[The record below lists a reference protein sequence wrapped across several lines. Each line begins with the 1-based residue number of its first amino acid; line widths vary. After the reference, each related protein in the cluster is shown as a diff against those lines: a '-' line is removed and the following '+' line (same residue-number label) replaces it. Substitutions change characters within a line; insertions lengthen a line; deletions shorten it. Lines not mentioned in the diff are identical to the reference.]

1 MPAQTN
7 KCPFARNVLL
17 DTAPNAIIRT
27 MDNYTDQLKQFVEN
41 CRAAGRSGLVK
52 CSSGNLSQ
60 RISGGRAL
68 LSATRSWLE
77 KITSDQVAVCDI
89 TDASVVNDVKPTVE
103 SGFHLGILRQRP
115 EVNVVFHFQSP
126 FATVLACDDTSNIEF
141 NVLPEVPFYLG
152 TVASVPFMLPGSDD
166 LASAVIE
173 SAKTSD
179 MIILKNHGQ
188 VTFGVDFDEA
198 IQKAHFFELACR
210 VLVSARSPVTITP
223 ENVKHIQWGYKK
235 ER

>member
-1 MPAQTN
+1 
-7 KCPFARNVLL
+7 
-17 DTAPNAIIRT
+17 
-27 MDNYTDQLKQFVEN
+27 MDNYSDQLKDFVEN
-41 CRAAGRSGLVK
+41 CRTAGRSGLVK
-52 CSSGNLSQ
+52 CSSGNMSQ

-77 KITSDQVAVCDI
+77 KITAEQVAVCDI
-89 TDASVVNDVKPTVE
+89 ANASVVNNVKATVE
-103 SGFHLGILRQRP
+103 SGIHLGILRQRP
-115 EVNVVFHFQSP
+115 DVNVVFHFQSP
-126 FATVLACDDTSNIEF
+126 FATVIACDDACDIDF

-152 TVASVPFMLPGSDD
+152 AVASVPFILPGSDE

-173 SAKTSD
+173 TAKSSD

-210 VLVSARSPVTITP
+210 VIVSARKPVTISP

-235 ER
+235 ERSGSY